1 MGEFREEKEMSKGF
15 DVNFE
20 GIDMDPDMVQSILK
34 KYKKIKKYQRSNIFE
49 VKTMDGTEDIVSEM
63 VKEGEEYGPLD

>member
-1 MGEFREEKEMSKGF
+1 MSKGF

-63 VKEGEEYGPLD
+63 IKEGEEYGSLD

>member
-1 MGEFREEKEMSKGF
+1 MSKGF